1 MTGTRCWAAGSV
13 SVLASSL
20 GVEMAAGFIFS
31 SLAQGASWMGT
42 GLGRDWGQPPRAGSV
57 QEQRVTAGLSK
68 RTGPMRRPPRPPAAG
83 CRVCCGCR
91 WEQGPSRPGP
101 QGMWPLAL
109 PSAGPERDGLLTQC
123 HAGCRDESQPRP
135 GPVVTPPRLSW
146 ELAEGCRVTL
156 HDVTCG
162 RTSQTLRLLA
172 PLCSGPWS
180 EANGWGD
187 EPPPRRAGD

>member
-1 MTGTRCWAAGSV
+1 
-13 SVLASSL
+13 
-20 GVEMAAGFIFS
+20 
-31 SLAQGASWMGT
+31 
-42 GLGRDWGQPPRAGSV
+42 
-57 QEQRVTAGLSK
+57 
-68 RTGPMRRPPRPPAAG
+68 
-83 CRVCCGCR
+83 
-91 WEQGPSRPGP
+91 
-101 QGMWPLAL
+101 MWPLAL

-172 PLCSGPWS
+172 PLCSGR
-180 EANGWGD
+180 G
-187 EPPPRRAGD
+187 RRLTGGVMSPHHGVLVTERVVCVQGMWALCEHSWLWPQWLL